1 MTGIRKKCPYCGC
14 NQFIEVQ
21 IIVKNETITI
31 AEPYIACE
39 ACLEQFKIE
48 LNFKTIKLNDKERF
62 GV

>member
-1 MTGIRKKCPYCGC
+1 MTGIHKKCPYCKHKY
-14 NQFIEVQ
+14 FIPVQ

-48 LNFKTIKLNDKERF
+48 LQFKTIKLNDNERF

>member
-31 AEPYIACE
+31 AEPYIVCE

-48 LNFKTIKLNDKERF
+48 LNFKAIKLNDNERF